1 MYIVN
6 KEKDLFSN
14 KRPVLGEIFAG
25 AGLLKRIQR

>member
-14 KRPVLGEIFAG
+14 KRLVLGEIFAG

>member
-1 MYIVN
+1 MYVVD

-14 KRPVLGEIFAG
+14 KRPVLDEILAG